1 MKKSNSPD
9 FSVGF
14 NRLTEA
20 RQELSRSQRIVSAGF
35 VHFGAANPVWT
46 G

>member
-1 MKKSNSPD
+1 LEKSNSPD

-14 NRLTEA
+14 NRLTGA
-20 RQELSRSQRIVSAGF
+20 RRELSRSLRIVQADF
-35 VHFGAANPVWT
+35 VHFGAADPVWT

>member
-1 MKKSNSPD
+1 VKKSNSPD

-14 NRLTEA
+14 NRLTDTG
-20 RQELSRSQRIVSAGF
+20 RKLSLLQRIVQADF
-35 VHFGAANPVWT
+35 VHFGAADPVRT